1 MKAIKIFIA
10 ALVVAMVG
18 LLAFPQET
26 KADNSDT
33 KVAIISFQG
42 DTTLCPPCPKCT
54 AEQEAAKQ
62 QQVTAPPATKKQNRK
77 QNTGTSVPDQSRSTK
92 PEKWS
97 NVPAPKAPGTT
108 INNNNEINIIAGEDT
123 VRMIYPPVSTPP
135 EAGQICTLPW
145 WLWLILGSLLLLSLI
160 LLILLI
166 RRRER
171 PTPRGGDE
179 DGGYSQTTGGSGSKS
194 RKTSGSKSKTTKKV
208 SGGTGDDTQS
218 GSSGNSAGTSGNA
231 KIINNFNFY
240 QGV

>member
-18 LLAFPQET
+18 LLAYPQET

-166 RRRER
+166 RRREQ
-171 PTPRGGDE
+171 PTTQGRNGGGNSRSRNSQSGRGRARNTQSGRNA
-179 DGGYSQTTGGSGSKS
+179 GTGGNA
-194 RKTSGSKSKTTKKV
+194 
-208 SGGTGDDTQS
+208 GGTGTSTNTQT
-218 GSSGNSAGTSGNA
+218 GGNAGGTGTSP
-231 KIINNFNFY
+231 KVVNNFYIN
-240 QGV
+240 